1 MFLPMRIFPLFP
13 FLFSV
18 ALTEILAGCGGGSGR
33 SGDDGQFS
41 LSGRTAF
48 LVNGSMTLFSLQ
60 FTGSDVN
67 IIRIGNQFPYKGVYT
82 YAVRPDHN
90 SMILDIKAD
99 EDGDT
104 YCTMSDVS
112 IVFDGTECDS
122 GSIVSERA
130 GSSAPIW
137 VRRFKGSPSPWEDGV
152 STSRRVSSF
161 RLLQQST
168 TRGKCALSG

>member
-48 LVNGSMTLFSLQ
+48 LSNGSMTLFSLQ

-90 SMILDIKAD
+90 SMILDIKAG

-112 IVFDGTECDS
+112 IVFDGTYILD
-122 GSIVSERA
+122 
-130 GSSAPIW
+130 
-137 VRRFKGSPSPWEDGV
+137 
-152 STSRRVSSF
+152 
-161 RLLQQST
+161 
-168 TRGKCALSG
+168 

>member
-48 LVNGSMTLFSLQ
+48 LSNGSMTLFSLQ

-90 SMILDIKAD
+90 SMILDIKAG

-122 GSIVSERA
+122 GSIFRNVQGVRPPFGTGGSRGAPVHGRMEFQPLAELAVSA
-130 GSSAPIW
+130 CFSSPPPGESA
-137 VRRFKGSPSPWEDGV
+137 R
-152 STSRRVSSF
+152 
-161 RLLQQST
+161 
-168 TRGKCALSG
+168 

>member
-1 MFLPMRIFPLFP
+1 
-13 FLFSV
+13 
-18 ALTEILAGCGGGSGR
+18 
-33 SGDDGQFS
+33 
-41 LSGRTAF
+41 
-48 LVNGSMTLFSLQ
+48 MTLFSLQ

-90 SMILDIKAD
+90 SMILDIKAG

-122 GSIVSERA
+122 GSIVSGTCREFGPHLGPA
-130 GSSAPIW
+130 AQGEPQSMGGW
-137 VRRFKGSPSPWEDGV
+137 
-152 STSRRVSSF
+152 SF
-161 RLLQQST
+161 NLSQS
-168 TRGKCALSG
+168 

>member
-48 LVNGSMTLFSLQ
+48 LSNGIMTLFSLQ

-90 SMILDIKAD
+90 SMILDIKAG

-122 GSIVSERA
+122 GSIVSGTCREFGPHLGPA
-130 GSSAPIW
+130 VQGEPQSMGGW
-137 VRRFKGSPSPWEDGV
+137 
-152 STSRRVSSF
+152 SF
-161 RLLQQST
+161 NLSQS
-168 TRGKCALSG
+168 